1 LATGDVCWVSR
12 GAMSYVHGVHPISSQ
27 PMARGDRT
35 VSLPKY
41 YGKTVARHCAWC
53 YSSVMPGLPLLRIV
67 VDTNVVFEGLTK
79 QGGASGLIIDAWLA
93 GLMVICVSTALAY
106 EYDDVLS
113 RKLSEERWS
122 KLQPLLGQLLS
133 VAQYTNIYFSWRPTS
148 PDAGDDLV
156 IDCAMNAG
164 AIVVTSNI
172 RDFQSAKESL
182 GLRVLTP
189 VQFVSILASGEKS

>member
-1 LATGDVCWVSR
+1 
-12 GAMSYVHGVHPISSQ
+12 
-27 PMARGDRT
+27 
-35 VSLPKY
+35 
-41 YGKTVARHCAWC
+41 
-53 YSSVMPGLPLLRIV
+53 MPDLPLLRVV
-67 VDTNVVFEGLTK
+67 VDTSVVFEGLTK

-93 GLMVICVSTALAY
+93 GLMVVCVSNALGY

-113 RKLSEERWS
+113 RKLSEQRWS
-122 KLQPLLGQLLS
+122 KLQPVLGQLLS

-172 RDFQSAKESL
+172 RDFRSAKESL
-182 GLRVLTP
+182 GLRILNP
-189 VQFVSILASGEKS
+189 VQFVGVLASGEKP

>member
-1 LATGDVCWVSR
+1 
-12 GAMSYVHGVHPISSQ
+12 MF
-27 PMARGDRT
+27 
-35 VSLPKY
+35 
-41 YGKTVARHCAWC
+41 
-53 YSSVMPGLPLLRIV
+53 GLPLPRIV

-93 GLMVICVSTALAY
+93 GLIVVCVSNALAY

-122 KLQPLLGQLLS
+122 RLQPVLGQLLNI
-133 VAQYTNIYFSWRPTS
+133 AQYTNIYFSWRPTS

-172 RDFQSAKESL
+172 RDFRSAKDSL
-182 GLRVLTP
+182 GLRIMTP
-189 VQFVSILASGEKS
+189 VEFVNLLALGEQP

>member
-1 LATGDVCWVSR
+1 
-12 GAMSYVHGVHPISSQ
+12 
-27 PMARGDRT
+27 
-35 VSLPKY
+35 
-41 YGKTVARHCAWC
+41 
-53 YSSVMPGLPLLRIV
+53 MPSFPLLQIV

-93 GLMVICVSTALAY
+93 ELMVVCVSNALAY

-113 RKLSEERWS
+113 RKISEERWS
-122 KLQPLLGQLLS
+122 KLQPILGQLLN

-172 RDFQSAKESL
+172 RDFKSAKESL

-189 VQFVSILASGEKS
+189 VQFVSTLASGEKS

>member
-1 LATGDVCWVSR
+1 
-12 GAMSYVHGVHPISSQ
+12 M
-27 PMARGDRT
+27 
-35 VSLPKY
+35 
-41 YGKTVARHCAWC
+41 
-53 YSSVMPGLPLLRIV
+53 

-93 GLMVICVSTALAY
+93 GLMVVCVSNALAY

-113 RKLSEERWS
+113 RKLSKERWS
-122 KLQPLLGQLLS
+122 KLKPLLGQLLN

-172 RDFQSAKESL
+172 RDFRSAKGSL
-182 GLRVLTP
+182 GFRILTP
-189 VQFVSILASGEKS
+189 VQFVSTLASGEKS

>member
-1 LATGDVCWVSR
+1 L
-12 GAMSYVHGVHPISSQ
+12 
-27 PMARGDRT
+27 
-35 VSLPKY
+35 
-41 YGKTVARHCAWC
+41 
-53 YSSVMPGLPLLRIV
+53 IV
-67 VDTNVVFEGLTK
+67 
-79 QGGASGLIIDAWLA
+79 DAWLA
-93 GLMVICVSTALAY
+93 GLMVVCVSTALAY
-106 EYDDVLS
+106 EYTDVLS
-113 RKLSEERWS
+113 RKLSEERWGQL
-122 KLQPLLGQLLS
+122 KPVLGQLLN

-189 VQFVSILASGEKS
+189 VQFVKTLASGEKS